1 VSEPLRDA
9 HGQIEGTLGVA
20 LDITERRQVEQALR
34 DSEER
39 FRQMAESIREVFYL
53 TDPRRQK
60 VLYVSPAYEHIWRQ
74 PREQLFADGR
84 SWTAAIHPEDRN
96 EVIENLELL
105 YEGRGR
111 PLMQFRV
118 VRHDGTIRWVED
130 RTFMIHDEA
139 GELHRLSGICTDITD
154 RKLAEEELL
163 TAHEELARLVAERTR
178 ELRQANRQLR
188 EDIAERKRI
197 AAALQESEGRFR
209 VLAEGS
215 PIPVAIARPEDG
227 EILYCNRRLAELLD
241 VPEEALPG
249 RRMTEFYDDPA
260 EREHLLAEFRRDG
273 AVHDREVRLK
283 RADGERL
290 WVSISLRGITYDGG
304 EQLYAGVVD
313 ITKIKDTEE
322 SLRAERRLLKRLL
335 DLHERDRQLVAYEIH
350 DGIVQDMAGSA
361 MFVETVQ
368 HDLQDRPQQ
377 QDKLS
382 HALKLL
388 RGSIDEA
395 RRLING
401 LRPPILED
409 EGLVAAI
416 ENLVEEME
424 STAGLEIDVK
434 QDIRFGRIAPALEMA
449 IYRTVQEGLNNVWQH
464 SGSTKARVELIQ
476 IGEEVRLVVEDWGC
490 GFDPTKVGKR
500 HYGLLG
506 VRERAKLLGGR
517 ARISSSPDKGTRID
531 VMLPLTDVL
540 LPAYADDDSDVR

>member
-1 VSEPLRDA
+1 
-9 HGQIEGTLGVA
+9 
-20 LDITERRQVEQALR
+20 
-34 DSEER
+34 
-39 FRQMAESIREVFYL
+39 
-53 TDPRRQK
+53 
-60 VLYVSPAYEHIWRQ
+60 
-74 PREQLFADGR
+74 
-84 SWTAAIHPEDRN
+84 
-96 EVIENLELL
+96 
-105 YEGRGR
+105 
-111 PLMQFRV
+111 
-118 VRHDGTIRWVED
+118 
-130 RTFMIHDEA
+130 
-139 GELHRLSGICTDITD
+139 
-154 RKLAEEELL
+154 
-163 TAHEELARLVAERTR
+163 
-178 ELRQANRQLR
+178 
-188 EDIAERKRI
+188 
-197 AAALQESEGRFR
+197 